1 MSGKNLAPTFDC
13 VADASFD
20 SGGSAAS
27 EEHLCGWECSLD
39 GSSNRAASG
48 SSGPSF
54 YGLQI
59 KNIARSGSSEAPF
72 IWGQIKN
79 ISAEFRVNSETEY
92 SIKGHLVYASKYL
105 DSDSKSFVRNAYL
118 CEVDIL
124 CLLLERLHLPQPEYL
139 PCANDGMFFGAL
151 KLFLP
156 DPNNNDMVHS
166 YLVEAWYPQDE
177 LDDANNLTAQE
188 DILFLEKNMNIEI
201 VDFNHSKKL
210 AAEVELQFWK
220 DLMYDCRFL
229 GAAVQKIWE
238 DMLANLNDSVHRA
251 KQSGSCGPLL
261 HVMEMALSQC
271 YVNLEAAL
279 ERCQKPHV

>member
-72 IWGQIKN
+72 IWGQ
-79 ISAEFRVNSETEY
+79 
-92 SIKGHLVYASKYL
+92 
-105 DSDSKSFVRNAYL
+105 SFVRNAYL

>member
-27 EEHLCGWECSLD
+27 EEHLCGWEFQCSLD

-72 IWGQIKN
+72 IWG
-79 ISAEFRVNSETEY
+79 
-92 SIKGHLVYASKYL
+92 
-105 DSDSKSFVRNAYL
+105 
-118 CEVDIL
+118 
-124 CLLLERLHLPQPEYL
+124 
-139 PCANDGMFFGAL
+139 
-151 KLFLP
+151 
-156 DPNNNDMVHS
+156 
-166 YLVEAWYPQDE
+166 QDE